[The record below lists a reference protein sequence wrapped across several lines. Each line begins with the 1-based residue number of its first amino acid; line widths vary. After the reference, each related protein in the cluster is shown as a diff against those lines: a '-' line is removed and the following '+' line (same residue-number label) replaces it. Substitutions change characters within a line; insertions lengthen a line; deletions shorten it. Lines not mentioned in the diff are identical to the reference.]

1 MNLVSAFDKSS
12 TLNIG
17 SHSYKYPTS
26 RKIHEFPRARA
37 SLDKAKLCCIMALAC
52 VNVDFG

>member
-1 MNLVSAFDKSS
+1 MSAFDKSS

-17 SHSYKYPTS
+17 SQSYKYPTS

-37 SLDKAKLCCIMALAC
+37 SLDKAKICCIMALAC